1 MDLREIEGFL
11 AVADELHFGR
21 AATRLRVSQGR
32 VSQLV
37 RSLETHVGA
46 RLFDRSSRRVVLTPI
61 GERFRAG
68 LVPAYGA
75 LTGAVESARAEARGI
90 AGVLRI
96 GFLGGLSERLTGA
109 IGRFEA
115 RHPDCEIRLT
125 EVVPADPF
133 GAVRSG
139 ELDTTVV
146 LNPVA
151 EPDLVTTRPFS
162 RAPFVLVVSNRHPL
176 ARKKIV
182 GPEDL
187 AGHPVIGMADPAP
200 EYWWRYP
207 WPEAAPTGP
216 RVRTYPEALAAVAA
230 GRGAMLQCAPT
241 AALHPRSDVTVVP
254 TRELPESSLTLIWRR
269 DAETVRLKAFAEAVS
284 R

>member
-1 MDLREIEGFL
+1 MELREIEGFL
-11 AVADELHFGR
+11 AVAEELHFGR
-21 AATRLRVSQGR
+21 AAARLRLSQGR

-46 RLFDRSSRRVVLTPI
+46 RLFDRTSRRVALTPI
-61 GERFRAG
+61 GERFRAE

-75 LTGAVESARAEARGI
+75 LTGAVEAARAEARGV
-90 AGVLRI
+90 AGVLRV

-115 RHPDCEIRLT
+115 RHPDCEIVLT
-125 EVVPADPF
+125 EVVAADPF

-139 ELDTTVV
+139 ELDTTLV
-146 LNPVA
+146 LNPVT
-151 EPDLVTTRPFS
+151 EPDLATTPPFS
-162 RAPFVLVVSNRHPL
+162 RAPHVLLVSSRHPL
-176 ARKKIV
+176 ARKEVV

-187 AGHPVIGMADPAP
+187 AGQPVIGLAEPAP

-207 WPEAAPTGP
+207 WPETSPVAL
-216 RVRTYPEALAAVAA
+216 RVRTYPEAVTAVAA

-241 AALHPRSDVTVVP
+241 AALHRRGDVAVVP
-254 TRELPESSLTLIWRR
+254 TRGLPESSLSLIWRR
-269 DAETVRLKAFAEAVS
+269 DAATARLRAFAAAVS